1 MADSRTLPMVVAV
14 DAKGGAWGAVGVADV
29 PIDKLRDSLR
39 SATSLLA
46 EAFQDIRQVGQYS
59 LSEVSIELEVS
70 AEGGVSLI
78 GTAKVSGSGSI
89 TLKFSPPAAIGAKEG
104 R

>member
-1 MADSRTLPMVVAV
+1 MDESRTLPMVVAI
-14 DAKGGAWGAVGVADV
+14 DAKGGLGAVGLADV
-29 PIDKLRDSLR
+29 PLDKLKGSLK

-46 EAFQDIRQVGQYS
+46 EAFEDIRQVGQYS

-70 AEGGVSLI
+70 AEGGVSFI

-89 TLKFSPPAAIGAKEG
+89 TLKFSPPTGG
-104 R
+104 

>member
-1 MADSRTLPMVVAV
+1 MAEGRTLPFVVSV
-14 DAKGGAWGAVGVADV
+14 DASKGGAWGAVGLADV
-29 PIDKLRDSLR
+29 PVDTLKASLK

-46 EAFQDIRQVGQYS
+46 EAFQEIRQVGQFS

-70 AEGGVSLI
+70 AEGGVSFI

-89 TLKFSPPAAIGAKEG
+89 TLKFSPPGA
-104 R
+104 